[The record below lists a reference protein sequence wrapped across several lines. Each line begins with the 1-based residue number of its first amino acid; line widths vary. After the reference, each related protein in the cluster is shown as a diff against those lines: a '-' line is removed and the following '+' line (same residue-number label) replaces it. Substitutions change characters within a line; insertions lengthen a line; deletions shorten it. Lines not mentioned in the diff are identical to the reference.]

1 MTRAILLVVVALLA
15 LSCKK
20 GDAADEKGG
29 GRKGRGGRGGLAFA
43 VDVMPVEK
51 KKTAYVVTA
60 PGTIDA
66 FERVQVTAR
75 VAGAVDRVG
84 FSEGQ
89 LVKKGDVLV
98 VIDSERFRLAV
109 DSAYAA
115 MGKAEAAMRDAEAG
129 VRRREK
135 AIGENP
141 GLVPGEE
148 LESYRTKAAS
158 AKADRAVASAAL
170 RAAQVNLRDS
180 SVRAPMDGVIQT
192 RTVETGQYVNAG
204 YVMATLLRRE
214 PMLLRFQV
222 EPQDAPRLKLGMG
235 AKFTMRET
243 QREFSAKVTLVAGS
257 ADAVT
262 HMVPVTAE
270 VVDEGHKYWL
280 RPGSFCDVTIE
291 IDATR
296 DAALVPRLAV
306 RATDHGYVVYVI
318 EDGKAKERTITLGM
332 STRDGWVEVRSGLN
346 AGDKLVVRGAEALS
360 DDAKVRPN
368 EVTAAAVSA
377 AAAGKAPPPS
387 PSASASSG
395 ERRKGRGR
403 GRGAASAAPSST
415 GAP

>member
-1 MTRAILLVVVALLA
+1 MMRAIRLLALLA
-15 LSCKK
+15 LSVLSCKST
-20 GDAADEKGG
+20 DATADKGG
-29 GRKGRGGRGGLAFA
+29 GRGRGRGGRGGLAFA
-43 VDVMPVEK
+43 VEVMPVEK
-51 KKTAYVVTA
+51 KKAAYVVTA

-75 VAGAVDRVG
+75 VAGAIDRVG

-115 MGKAEAAMRDAEAG
+115 VGKTDAAMRDAQAG
-129 VRRREK
+129 VRRRES
-135 AIGENP
+135 AIGQNP

-158 AKADRAVASAAL
+158 AKADRDVASAAL

-180 SVRAPMDGVIQT
+180 SVRAPMEGVIQT
-192 RTVETGQYVNAG
+192 RTVETGQYVQPG
-204 YVMATLLRRE
+204 YVMATLLRSE

-222 EPQDAPRLKLGMG
+222 EPQDAPRLKLGMSTT
-235 AKFTMRET
+235 FSMRET
-243 QREFSAKVTLVAGS
+243 QRTFKATITLVAGS
-257 ADAVT
+257 ADPVT
-262 HMVPVTAE
+262 HMVPITAE
-270 VVDEGHKYWL
+270 VVDDGHKYWL

-296 DAALVPRLAV
+296 EAPMVPRLAV
-306 RATDHGYVVYVI
+306 RATDHGYVTYVI
-318 EDGKAKERTITLGM
+318 EGEVAKERKITLGM
-332 STRDGWVEVRSGLN
+332 STHDGWVEVRSGLD
-346 AGDKLVVRGAEALS
+346 AGDKLVVRGVEALT
-360 DDAKVRPN
+360 DGAKVRQT

-377 AAAGKAPPPS
+377 AAAGKAAPMPS
-387 PSASASSG
+387 GSPSGSASARA
-395 ERRKGRGR
+395 RRR
-403 GRGAASAAPSST
+403 GRGASSAAPSA